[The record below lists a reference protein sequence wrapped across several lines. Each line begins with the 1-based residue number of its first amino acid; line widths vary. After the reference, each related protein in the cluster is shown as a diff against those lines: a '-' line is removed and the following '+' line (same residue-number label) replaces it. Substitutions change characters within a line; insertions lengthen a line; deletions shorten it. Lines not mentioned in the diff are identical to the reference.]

1 MAVDMSEVVEASYT
15 HPSSQCPGEPAN
27 STTLPTGPSVL
38 ALKLTFHGAHI
49 QSSQGK
55 SGAGAKPNGVCPT
68 YLPEGAGP
76 TPAVQDPQASPI
88 SKKKNS
94 RVPLPTLKSDAE
106 KRVRPSGSNKS
117 LEQGLNLSGS

>member
-27 STTLPTGPSVL
+27 STTLPTGPSAL

-55 SGAGAKPNGVCPT
+55 SGVCPT

-76 TPAVQDPQASPI
+76 SPAVQDPQALPI
-88 SKKKNS
+88 SKKKKKKQQS
-94 RVPLPTLKSDAE
+94 PTADPK
-106 KRVRPSGSNKS
+106 V
-117 LEQGLNLSGS
+117 

>member
-15 HPSSQCPGEPAN
+15 HPSSQCPGEPAD
-27 STTLPTGPSVL
+27 STTLPTGPSAL
-38 ALKLTFHGAHI
+38 ALKLTFHGAHT

-55 SGAGAKPNGVCPT
+55 SGVCPT

-88 SKKKNS
+88 SKKKKQQS
-94 RVPLPTLKSDAE
+94 PTADPK
-106 KRVRPSGSNKS
+106 V
-117 LEQGLNLSGS
+117 